1 MTDPQSAPRVIRRLV
16 VGFHDAAGSS
26 SALEA
31 TVRLARTMESQLLG
45 IFVEDAPLL
54 EWSSSPLTRQVGG
67 GVRPGGTFTPDTLAA
82 DFATAAAMMRERLA
96 RLAGGVGLTA
106 GFRVA
111 RTSASSLD
119 FDGREPGDLLVVV
132 EPTDPM
138 ARLSYPFAGLL
149 QTIART
155 SVPVLYMPHRVLQR
169 RGPVVSIAPRP
180 DDPGQRLAAEVAAT
194 IGEDLLNVPPPAHG
208 SSPGVGGP
216 LSLQDLSRA
225 LSGVRER
232 LLVLSR
238 PTLPADDPC
247 LFASIATQRMVPTLV
262 AGTGKNGDPTA

>member
-1 MTDPQSAPRVIRRLV
+1 MTDPRPSSRVFRRLV
-16 VGFHDAAGSS
+16 IGCHGEAGSR

-67 GVRPGGTFTPDTLAA
+67 GVRSGGPFTPETLAA

-111 RTSASSLD
+111 RSSGSSLD
-119 FDGREPGDLLVVV
+119 FDGSEPGDLLVVV
-132 EPTDPM
+132 EPADPM

-149 QTIART
+149 QTIARAST
-155 SVPVLYMPHRVLQR
+155 PVLYMPHRVLQR
-169 RGPVVSIAPRP
+169 RGPVVAIAPQP
-180 DDPGQRLAAEVAAT
+180 DERLAAEVAAT
-194 IGEDLLNVPPPAHG
+194 IGEDLVSVAPSARGNP
-208 SSPGVGGP
+208 SEPGHP
-216 LSLQDLSRA
+216 LSLQEVSRA
-225 LSGVRER
+225 LSGVREC

-238 PTLPADDPC
+238 PTLPADDPG
-247 LFASIATQRMVPTLV
+247 LFAAIATQRMVPTLV
-262 AGTGKNGDPTA
+262 AGTGKNGKPSA

>member
-1 MTDPQSAPRVIRRLV
+1 MTDPRPSPRAFRRLV
-16 VGFHDAAGSS
+16 IGCHGEAGSR

-54 EWSSSPLTRQVGG
+54 EWSASPLTRQVGG
-67 GVRPGGTFTPDTLAA
+67 GVRSGGPFTPETLAA

-111 RTSASSLD
+111 RSSGSSLD
-119 FDGREPGDLLVVV
+119 FDGSEPGDLLVVV

-149 QTIART
+149 QTIAKAST
-155 SVPVLYMPHRVLQR
+155 PVLYMPHRVLQR
-169 RGPVVSIAPRP
+169 RGPVVAIARRP

-194 IGEDLLNVPPPAHG
+194 IGEDLLSVSASAQG
-208 SSPGVGGP
+208 EPGHP
-216 LSLQDLSRA
+216 LSLPDVSRA

-238 PTLPADDPC
+238 PALPADDPC
-247 LFASIATQRMVPTLV
+247 LFAAIAAQRMVPTLV
-262 AGTGKNGDPTA
+262 AGSRENGTSPA